1 MHFVNLSHEDC
12 RLPEGSHSSHALWMG
27 PKTACFI
34 WFYRTILSAMSR
46 GKTEQP
52 QDICLRWQ
60 GTNRLPGRQHWQMG
74 LKSQVNQ
81 KSHAE
86 SLRYL
91 QKNNPRVLHSQN
103 EMKPRPKN
111 PNFKEEAT
119 GILLHSPRPVSV
131 YRKTTVLY
139 SKKILFPSCH

>member
-1 MHFVNLSHEDC
+1 
-12 RLPEGSHSSHALWMG
+12 
-27 PKTACFI
+27 
-34 WFYRTILSAMSR
+34 
-46 GKTEQP
+46 
-52 QDICLRWQ
+52 
-60 GTNRLPGRQHWQMG
+60 MG

-119 GILLHSPRPVSV
+119 PLSKASLSLQENHSTVFKENPVSIMPLISLQNIQCSQ
-131 YRKTTVLY
+131 KHGLSTVV
-139 SKKILFPSCH
+139 